1 MDINAIMQLIGSFGF
16 PIFACIFLYIQ
27 GEKEREE
34 HHEETK
40 KLNESIENNTVT
52 LKLILEYFRDKE
64 NANNDK

>member
-34 HHEETK
+34 HHVETK

-52 LKLILEYFRDKE
+52 LKLILEYFRNKE
-64 NANNDK
+64 NENND

>member
-34 HHEETK
+34 HHAETK

-52 LKLILEYFRDKE
+52 LKLILEYFRTKE
-64 NANNDK
+64 NTNNDK

>member
-52 LKLILEYFRDKE
+52 LKLILEYFRTKE
-64 NANNDK
+64 NDND

>member
-64 NANNDK
+64 NDND

>member
-52 LKLILEYFRDKE
+52 LKLILEYFRTKE
-64 NANNDK
+64 NTNNDK

>member
-52 LKLILEYFRDKE
+52 LKLILEYFRTKE
-64 NANNDK
+64 NDNDK

>member
-40 KLNESIENNTVT
+40 KLSETIESNTVT
-52 LKLILEYFRDKE
+52 LKLILEYFRNEDKI
-64 NANNDK
+64 ND

>member
-52 LKLILEYFRDKE
+52 LKLILEYFRTKE
-64 NANNDK
+64 NVDNDK

>member
-1 MDINAIMQLIGSFGF
+1 MDINAITQLIGSFGF

-34 HHEETK
+34 HHKETQ

-52 LKLILEYFRDKE
+52 LKLILEYFRNEDKT
-64 NANNDK
+64 NDK

>member
-64 NANNDK
+64 NDNDK

>member
-52 LKLILEYFRDKE
+52 LKLILEYFRTKE
-64 NANNDK
+64 NTNND

>member
-34 HHEETK
+34 HHKETQ

-52 LKLILEYFRDKE
+52 LKLILEYFRNEDMK
-64 NANNDK
+64 ND

>member
-52 LKLILEYFRDKE
+52 LKLILEYFRAKE
-64 NANNDK
+64 NTNNE